1 MCCMG
6 ETSNNSG
13 REVASLLPFSILRYL
28 GRAVGRHE
36 AERVR
41 VAAGEPRT
49 MAQLVERGSWSS
61 LESTKKIALEAAR
74 LTGDAHIGRRGGEE
88 LFRFSDEVGFADAYR
103 AAGSIEA
110 GLEATIVGSS
120 KASTGRLTSVVDR
133 TATSVLAEGH
143 YSRGTRP
150 DSLFCDYAMGYWSG
164 VPTLFGATAYAVE
177 LECEARGDDRC
188 LIQISWVEQR
198 AAATDAA
205 AAGARMN
212 ATFLRYEQLE
222 RTASDLLQAE
232 DATVALDLVVARAS
246 SAVLAPRFL
255 LAVELPDDAGLRV
268 HHLGFQDDASA
279 RRAAQ
284 AVLDGRQSSSTAV
297 ADVATR
303 RHHYGVIA
311 ALYPKGT
318 QGTDNDVRL
327 LSSYATHAAAAL
339 EAIVT
344 FEDAQ
349 RDRDTA
355 NALLDLSRRLADVTT
370 VSDVARRL
378 AEAIPAIAGGGR
390 GSIYLW
396 NAESGCLEFETADAA
411 TDLTR
416 LPMEIPVGAMEGAAE
431 LLAALEPVF
440 LDVEVLDGDLKEL
453 MVSTG
458 AVHNASIPIV
468 ARGDL
473 LGLVSATFERRL
485 TAGEQQVLIQ
495 RLSALADQAATAFDN
510 ARLLE
515 HTRHQATHDGL
526 TGLPNRPMLEDR
538 VDQLLK
544 GTRDTQPRVGLLFVD
559 IDRFKLVNDT
569 FGHHAGDDLIR
580 QVAGRLRGVIRDSD
594 TLARLGGDEFV
605 VLLPE
610 VDDDQAALVAERLVA
625 AMASPFSIAGQD
637 VFVSCSIG
645 VAVSPCAGTD
655 YGTLLQHA
663 DAAMYE
669 AKAAGRNAYAVHVNP
684 TGRFDRRRVELES
697 ALHNALDNRELGVVY
712 QPQVELHTGRIV
724 GAEALVRWHHPVFG
738 AVGPDVFIPIAEDSG
753 LILEID
759 RWVRLTALAQ
769 VRAWQDAGLPPL
781 RISCNLSTR
790 ELRNPS
796 LPAELA
802 ADLADAGVD
811 PALVELEITERVVMA
826 DSENLVGILQ
836 SLRAVGVRLAID
848 DFGTG
853 SAVLGR
859 LQHHPVDTL
868 KIDRS
873 FINELTTES
882 SAAVVSAL
890 VEMGG
895 KLGIEVLAEGVE
907 TEAQRAALLA
917 IGCPLAQGYLFSRP
931 VAADA
936 LAEQLAAMLT
946 TVG

>member
-1 MCCMG
+1 MG
-6 ETSNNSG
+6 DTNNSG

-28 GRAVGRHE
+28 GRTVGRHE

-61 LESTKKIALEAAR
+61 LDSTRRIAQEAAR
-74 LTGDAHIGRRGGEE
+74 LTGDGHIGRRGGEE
-88 LFRFSDEVGFADAYR
+88 LFRFTDEVGFTDAYR
-103 AAGSIEA
+103 AAGTIEA
-110 GLEATIVGSS
+110 ALETTIVGSS
-120 KASTGRLTSVVDR
+120 KASVGRITSVVDR
-133 TATSVLAEGH
+133 SATSVLAEGH
-143 YSRGTRP
+143 YTRGTAP

-164 VPTLFGATAYAVE
+164 VPSLFGATAYAVE

-232 DATVALDLVVARAS
+232 DATTALDLVVARAS

-255 LAVELPDDAGLRV
+255 LAVELPDGAGLRV
-268 HHLGFQDDASA
+268 HHLGFQDEASA

-303 RHHYGVIA
+303 RHHYGSIA

-318 QGTDNDVRL
+318 EGTPNDIRL

-344 FEDAQ
+344 YEEAQ

-370 VSDVARRL
+370 VSEVSRRL
-378 AEAIPAIAGGGR
+378 ADAIPAIAGGGR
-390 GSIYLW
+390 GSVYLW
-396 NAESGCLEFETADAA
+396 NGENGCLEFEAADPG
-411 TDLTR
+411 TDRSKTPL
-416 LPMEIPVGAMEGAAE
+416 EIHVGALDGAPE

-440 LDVEVLDGDLKEL
+440 LDVDVLEGDLRRLLE
-453 MVSTG
+453 STG
-458 AVHNASIPIV
+458 TVHSASIPIV

-473 LGLVSATFERRL
+473 LGLVSASFERRL
-485 TAGEQQVLIQ
+485 TAGEKQVLIE

-515 HTRHQATHDGL
+515 HTRHQATHDVL

-538 VDQLLK
+538 VNQLLK
-544 GTRDTQPRVGLLFVD
+544 GSRDAAPRIGLLFLD
-559 IDRFKLVNDT
+559 LDRFKHVNDT

-580 QVAGRLRGVIRDSD
+580 QVAGRLRRALRDCD

-610 VDDDQAALVAERLVA
+610 VDDAQAAMVAERLVA
-625 AMASPFSIAGQD
+625 ALAAPFSISGQD

-669 AKAAGRNAYAVHVNP
+669 AKASGRNAYAVHVNP

-697 ALHNALDNRELGVVY
+697 ALHNAIDNGELSVAY
-712 QPQVELHTGRIV
+712 QPQVDVLTGRMV
-724 GAEALVRWHHPVFG
+724 GAEALVRWQHPVFG

-753 LILEID
+753 LILQID
-759 RWVRLTALAQ
+759 RWARHTALAQ
-769 VRAWQDAGLPPL
+769 VRAWQDAGLPQL
-781 RISCNLSTR
+781 RISFNLSTR

-796 LPAELA
+796 LPDELA
-802 ADLADAGVD
+802 ADLADFGID
-811 PALVELEITERVVMA
+811 PAMVELEITERVVMV
-826 DSENLVGILQ
+826 DNEDLVGILQ
-836 SLRAVGVRLAID
+836 ALRAVGVRLAID

-859 LQHHPVDTL
+859 LQRHPVDTL

-873 FINELTTES
+873 FINEITTPS

-931 VAADA
+931 VTADA
-936 LAEQLAAMLT
+936 LAAQLAAMLV